1 MLLFRLDDIPCFFM
15 VQGLL
20 NAINVV
26 FPNSPQR
33 FCLRHIYA
41 NFQTT
46 GFRGEELKKHMDAA
60 SYSYTKHGFDAA
72 MEKMKAE
79 SEEAWK
85 WLSNILVEC
94 WARHEMDATCKT
106 DLVVNNLSEVLNKM
120 ILDVRGKP
128 VRTMFEGIR
137 NKIMTKH
144 ETKRTGAAQARWV
157 ITPTY
162 TEKLE
167 ESKKWSRLSTAKKAT
182 DDLWQVS
189 RSEDRIY
196 DVHLGNKTC
205 GCRRWDMTGIP
216 CSHAVS
222 AIYKSKQ
229 HPEDFVH
236 DFFKK
241 DMYLEAYNPV
251 VYPMPGED
259 LWTQTPSPDID
270 PPIFKLDKG
279 RKQYKRRK
287 GQFEPP

>member
-1 MLLFRLDDIPCFFM
+1 M

-33 FCLRHIYA
+33 YCLRHIYA
-41 NFQTT
+41 NFQTA

-60 SYSYTKHGFDAA
+60 SYSYTKHGFAAA

-85 WLSNILVEC
+85 WLSNIPVEC
-94 WARHEMDATCKT
+94 WARHAMDTTCKT
-106 DLVVNNLSEVLNKM
+106 DLVVNNLTEVFNKM
-120 ILDVRGKP
+120 ILDVREKP

-144 ETKRTGAAQARWV
+144 ETKRTGAAQSRWV

-167 ESKKWSRLSTAKKAT
+167 ESKKWSRLSTAKKAA

-196 DVHLGNKTC
+196 
-205 GCRRWDMTGIP
+205 
-216 CSHAVS
+216 AV
-222 AIYKSKQ
+222 
-229 HPEDFVH
+229 
-236 DFFKK
+236 
-241 DMYLEAYNPV
+241 
-251 VYPMPGED
+251 
-259 LWTQTPSPDID
+259 
-270 PPIFKLDKG
+270 
-279 RKQYKRRK
+279 
-287 GQFEPP
+287 